1 MIWLALVIGFLG
13 GWCVPTQFKTW
24 VLGAGRAAR
33 DRVLRSP
40 APDAP
45 PVTVAQASK
54 NVITGLARICAF
66 CWRYKLALLA
76 LAIFIMG
83 ASVLRGCS
91 IPFADIGKS
100 RGQIALEREI
110 AEGEVETQKTI
121 NKRDG
126 ALDDLADEL
135 EAIRR
140 EIRYTA
146 EQGRNEIEAAR
157 PTDEAP
163 IDPGVVAAWRS
174 SLDRLC
180 VPRADGSRADSCGP
194 SA

>member
-1 MIWLALVIGFLG
+1 MIAALILG
-13 GWCVPTQFKTW
+13 IL
-24 VLGAGRAAR
+24 LGAMIPAPFKAQASRFVGAAR
-33 DRVLRSP
+33 DAVVGHAP
-40 APDAP
+40 APVN
-45 PVTVAQASK
+45 PVKTVA
-54 NVITGLARICAF
+54 NIGLGLARICAF
-66 CWRYKLALLA
+66 CWRYKLLL
-76 LAIFIMG
+76 LGIAIFIMG